1 MKNEIKKTVIE
12 ITNILS
18 SNNEGSWAK
27 IFEKLASELDVDCE
41 SSIQSLKKLYGGMGS
56 FNDVILH
63 KNGMPL
69 IQENDELDELRH
81 SLYNQLTQ
89 AIDDLNTGKY

>member
-18 SNNEGSWAK
+18 SNNESSWAK
-27 IFEKLASELDVDCE
+27 IFEKLASELDIDCE
-41 SSIQSLKKLYGGMGS
+41 SSIQLLKKLYGGMGS

-69 IQENDELDELRH
+69 IQENDELDDLRH

-89 AIDDLNTGKY
+89 AIGDRNTGKY